1 MVVMIET
8 IFALLLIMDHQI
20 IEHRIQP
27 TLSMCLKR
35 KRIAERSDIGNNRIQ
50 HKCIKSKA
58 EVEINIDGSHTIKKL
73 ILE

>member
-1 MVVMIET
+1 MIVET
-8 IFALLLIMDHQI
+8 VFALLLIMDHQI

-27 TLSMCLKR
+27 NLSTCLKG
-35 KRIAERSDIGNNRIQ
+35 KRHAQRADRGNDRIQ

-58 EVEINIDGSHTIKKL
+58 EVEINITDGSKTIKKL